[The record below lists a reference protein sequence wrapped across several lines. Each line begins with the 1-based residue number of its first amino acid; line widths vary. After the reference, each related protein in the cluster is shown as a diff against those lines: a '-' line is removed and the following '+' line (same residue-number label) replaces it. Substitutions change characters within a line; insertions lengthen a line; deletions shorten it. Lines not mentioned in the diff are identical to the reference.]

1 MIRYLLRFLLLLAMA
16 IIAWWLLAKIDIL
29 PSFRDILKSQPV
41 RIAETPLKVEQVR
54 ELSELSTYVSIDEVV
69 VDSIRPAQNPLG
81 KLFSNPLGPQQDQL
95 VLVVRGQV
103 KAGVDASALTEADIV
118 RTGDSLS
125 IRLPRATITDV
136 IVNPSGTETFVET
149 GTWNSEAYGALV
161 RKAGEKMRYR
171 AMSEGILA
179 KADAR
184 ARRIME
190 NLARQS
196 GFTRV
201 SVTSA
206 Y

>member
-1 MIRYLLRFLLLLAMA
+1 
-16 IIAWWLLAKIDIL
+16 
-29 PSFRDILKSQPV
+29 
-41 RIAETPLKVEQVR
+41 
-54 ELSELSTYVSIDEVV
+54 
-69 VDSIRPAQNPLG
+69 
-81 KLFSNPLGPQQDQL
+81 
-95 VLVVRGQV
+95 
-103 KAGVDASALTEADIV
+103 
-118 RTGDSLS
+118 LS

>member
-1 MIRYLLRFLLLLAMA
+1 MIRYLLRFLLLLALV
-16 IIAWWLLAKIDIL
+16 IFAWWLLAKINII
-29 PSFRDILKSQPV
+29 PSFRDFLKSQPI
-41 RIAETPLKVEQVR
+41 RINETPLKVEQIR
-54 ELSELSTYVSIDEVV
+54 ELAELSTYVSLDEVV

-81 KLFSNPLGPQQDQL
+81 NLFSNPLGPQQDQL

-103 KAGVDASALTEADIV
+103 KAGVDLLALKDADIV

-125 IRLPRATITDV
+125 IRLPRAKITEV

-149 GTWNSEAYGALV
+149 GAWDSEAYGALV

-171 AMSEGILA
+171 AMSEGILG
-179 KADAR
+179 KADTR
-184 ARRIME
+184 ARRIVE

-201 SVTSA
+201 SVSSE

>member
-1 MIRYLLRFLLLLAMA
+1 MIRYLLRFLLLLAMV
-16 IIAWWLLAKIDIL
+16 ILAWWLLAKIDIL
-29 PSFRDILKSQPV
+29 PSFRDFLKSQPI

-54 ELSELSTYVSIDEVV
+54 ELSELSTYVSLDEVV
-69 VDSIRPAQNPLG
+69 VDSTRAVQNPLG

-103 KAGVDASALTEADIV
+103 KAGVDLSALPESAIV
-118 RTGDSLS
+118 RTGDSVS
-125 IRLPRATITDV
+125 IQLPRAKIIDV
-136 IVNPSGTETFVET
+136 IVNPSGTETFIES
-149 GTWNSEAYGALV
+149 GEWNTEASGALV
-161 RKAGEKMRYR
+161 RKAGEKMKYR
-171 AMSEGILA
+171 AISEGILG

-184 ARRIME
+184 ARSVIE
-190 NLARQS
+190 NLVRQS